1 MNKEFSYVFV
11 HKQKGPSH
19 QVDVESH
26 QVDVDVDVARTWKAL

>member
-19 QVDVESH
+19 QVDVE
-26 QVDVDVDVARTWKAL
+26 DVDVARTWKAL